1 MIMIYMKPK
10 NWEEFINLRNHK
22 CKIFGLNKEFKELI
36 YHPDNINFFLI
47 RNNLV
52 STYKY
57 FKTEN

>member
-1 MIMIYMKPK
+1 MKPK